1 MLSQKA
7 CIVSVAKTETQFF
20 MQQRG
25 GGQHNTVGVVQPDVL
40 IQDFQDQKM
49 VLQLYQ
55 LFIAMATIITHVATM
70 LGMLPYKYRE
80 RSPITMAITQKEW
93 VVVMVCTKHIVNY
106 MFKYNAILNLIQ
118 HISHVSG

>member
-1 MLSQKA
+1 MCQWQRLRDS
-7 CIVSVAKTETQFF
+7 FF
-20 MQQRG
+20 LCSRG
-25 GGQHNTVGVVQPDVL
+25 VEGSIKFATLLVYIAQTDVL
-40 IQDFQDQKM
+40 MQDFQDQKM

-93 VVVMVCTKHIVNY
+93 VVVMVSTKHLVNY
-106 MFKYNAILNLIQ
+106 MSKYNAIL
-118 HISHVSG
+118 ISHVSG

>member
-1 MLSQKA
+1 
-7 CIVSVAKTETQFF
+7 

-25 GGQHNTVGVVQPDVL
+25 GGQHNTVGIVQPDVL
-40 IQDFQDQKM
+40 IQDFQHQKM

-80 RSPITMAITQKEW
+80 RSPITMAINQKEW
-93 VVVMVCTKHIVNY
+93 VVVMVSTKHLVNY
-106 MFKYNAILNLIQ
+106 MSKCNAIL
-118 HISHVSG
+118 ISHVSG

>member
-1 MLSQKA
+1 M
-7 CIVSVAKTETQFF
+7 SVAKTERQFF

-55 LFIAMATIITHVATM
+55 LFIAMATIITHVLLCWACYHTSI
-70 LGMLPYKYRE
+70 GNIVPSPWQPPK
-80 RSPITMAITQKEW
+80 RSGWLLWYAQ
-93 VVVMVCTKHIVNY
+93 N
-106 MFKYNAILNLIQ
+106 
-118 HISHVSG
+118 IS

>member
-1 MLSQKA
+1 M
-7 CIVSVAKTETQFF
+7 SVAKTERQFF

-80 RSPITMAITQKEW
+80 HSPITMATTQKEW
-93 VVVMVCTKHIVNY
+93 VVVMVCTKHLVN
-106 MFKYNAILNLIQ
+106 
-118 HISHVSG
+118 